1 MRSCIALCASFL
13 CLAAL
18 CACASPQ
25 PVMQGQSGI
34 EATYYRGV
42 LNAVLPESARAPAVI
57 AATEQVARARGYSIV
72 SSASTDELSTI
83 VIRPPQT
90 SSIPTVRITARRVM
104 QGTQVQVENN
114 PWGDEDLSRSLLDA
128 ILQRLGL

>member
-1 MRSCIALCASFL
+1 
-13 CLAAL
+13 
-18 CACASPQ
+18 
-25 PVMQGQSGI
+25 MQGQSGI